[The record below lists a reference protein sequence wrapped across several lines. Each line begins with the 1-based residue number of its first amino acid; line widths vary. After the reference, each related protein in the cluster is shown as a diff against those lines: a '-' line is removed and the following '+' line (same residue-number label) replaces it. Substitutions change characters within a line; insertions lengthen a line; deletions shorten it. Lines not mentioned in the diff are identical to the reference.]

1 MVQSLL
7 TNWEPVSSTER
18 TKSFQ
23 HLKPG
28 GLGERRPP
36 MNNLDIGFKLEQISR
51 RLTVLEESI
60 KKLNMRTLI
69 ADSDWDNATLMQEW
83 SISKRTAA
91 NYRKQGL
98 GYIKRGGRIYYTPEH
113 RLKFIA
119 KCR

>member
-1 MVQSLL
+1 
-7 TNWEPVSSTER
+7 
-18 TKSFQ
+18 
-23 HLKPG
+23 
-28 GLGERRPP
+28 

-51 RLTVLEESI
+51 RLTVLEKYL
-60 KKLNMRTLI
+60 KKLDEKVMI
-69 ADSDWDNATLMQEW
+69 ANSDWDNATLMQQW

-98 GYIKRGGRIYYTPEH
+98 GSFKRGGRIYYTPEH